1 VGEVSHF
8 LDCIIDD
15 KRPFPDLDDAANT
28 MDVCFA
34 ADLSVEL
41 GKAVAISELGDT
53 L

>member
-15 KRPFPDLDDAANT
+15 KRPFPDLDDAAKT

-34 ADLSVEL
+34 ADLSAQS
-41 GKAVAISELGDT
+41 GKPVTISELDDT